1 VTDAASTPAAGA
13 PGLRVG
19 IVLPSLSGGG
29 AEFVAVQWAQHLL
42 ANGHRPTLVTT
53 HERDAA
59 HPDVP
64 VVALSAG
71 SFPARVRALRSHVA
85 GAGYDVLMGLMP
97 HWNLLVLMATRGLAN
112 APATVISGRNVEAP
126 LHQVHGLSYRVE
138 LGLARALYRQA
149 DAYIAI
155 SHPVAAEAAGVYGL
169 DLDRV
174 WVVPN
179 PATGKDPARAAVAR
193 AAALSDRAPS
203 TTATG
208 SSVTLTIPARL
219 VAQKRPVLAV
229 ETAALLR
236 ERDGLDAK
244 VDFFGKGPLEDEVRS
259 AAERLG
265 VPVTFRGW
273 VTSWFDEAEPD
284 AVVMLTSAAE
294 GFANVL
300 VEAAAAGIPSVASSR
315 ALGVADAIVPHV
327 TGEFA
332 LGSDPADYATAVLRA
347 RSLAPVSQPAWLE
360 RFSPA
365 ESGAALVRVL
375 RTITRTA
382 PGSALLDQ
390 PPGDPVETLPV
401 GPCGEA

>member
-1 VTDAASTPAAGA
+1 MTEPAPVAAT
-13 PGLRVG
+13 GLRVG
-19 IVLPSLSGGG
+19 LLLPSLSGGG
-29 AEFVAVQWAQHLL
+29 AEFVAVQWAEHL
-42 ANGHRPTLVTT
+42 AREGHRPTLITT
-53 HERDAA
+53 HEADAT

-64 VVALSAG
+64 VVALTAT

-85 GAGYDVLMGLMP
+85 GARYDVLMGLMP
-97 HWNLLVLMATRGLAN
+97 HWNLLVLLATRGLSG

-126 LHQVHGLSYRVE
+126 LRRIHGLSYKVE
-138 LGLARALYRQA
+138 LALAQRLYRHA
-149 DAYIAI
+149 DAYVAI

-169 DLDRV
+169 DPDRV

-179 PATGKDPARAAVAR
+179 PATGKDPGRAAAAR
-193 AAALSDRAPS
+193 AAAAP
-203 TTATG
+203 TDG

-219 VAQKRPVLAV
+219 VPQKRPVLAV

-244 VDFFGKGPLEDEVRS
+244 VDFFGKGPLEAEVRS

-284 AVVMLTSAAE
+284 AVVLLTSAAE

-315 ALGVADAIVPHV
+315 ALGSADAIVPHV

-332 LGSDPADYATAVLRA
+332 IGAEPADYADAVLRA
-347 RSLAPVSQPAWLE
+347 RGLAPVSQPAWLA

-365 ESGAALVRVL
+365 ESGTALVHVL
-375 RTITRTA
+375 RSITR
-382 PGSALLDQ
+382 
-390 PPGDPVETLPV
+390 
-401 GPCGEA
+401 

>member
-1 VTDAASTPAAGA
+1 MTSAETTAAATTTDATSDRS
-13 PGLRVG
+13 LRVG
-19 IVLPSLSGGG
+19 LLLPSLSGGG
-29 AEFVAVQWAQHLL
+29 AEFVAVQWAEHL
-42 ANGHRPTLVTT
+42 ARSGHHPTLITT
-53 HERDAA
+53 HDTSAT

-64 VVALSAG
+64 VVALTAT

-97 HWNLLVLMATRGLAN
+97 HWNLLVLLATRGLSG

-126 LHQVHGLSYRVE
+126 LRLIHPVSYRVE
-138 LGLARALYRQA
+138 LGLAQALYPRA
-149 DAYIAI
+149 DAYVAI
-155 SHPVAAEAAGVYGL
+155 SHPVAAEAAGTYRL
-169 DLDRV
+169 HPDKV

-179 PATGKDPARAAVAR
+179 PATGKDPARAAAAR
-193 AAALSDRAPS
+193 AAAAP
-203 TTATG
+203 TDG

-219 VAQKRPVLAV
+219 VPQKRPTLAI

-236 ERDGLDAK
+236 SRDGIDAR
-244 VDFFGKGPLEDEVRS
+244 VDFFGHGPLEEEVRS
-259 AAERLG
+259 AAARLD

-284 AVVMLTSAAE
+284 AVVLLTSSAE

-332 LGSDPADYATAVLRA
+332 IGSEPADYADAVLRA
-347 RSLAPVSQPAWLE
+347 RGLAPVSAPAWLK

-365 ESGAALVRVL
+365 ESGAALVHVL
-375 RTITRTA
+375 RSLTR
-382 PGSALLDQ
+382 
-390 PPGDPVETLPV
+390 
-401 GPCGEA
+401 